1 MVILE
6 RKECVLLGR
15 ELHLS
20 MFKFVFLKALYD
32 WILNSTSFT
41 SLNLLELY
49 E

>member
-1 MVILE
+1 MVHLE

-15 ELHLS
+15 ELNLS

-32 WILNSTSFT
+32 WILSSNSFS
-41 SLNLLELY
+41 SSNLLELY

>member
-1 MVILE
+1 MVHLE

-20 MFKFVFLKALYD
+20 MFKFVFLKVLYY
-32 WILNSTSFT
+32 WILSSTSFT
-41 SLNLLELY
+41 SSNLLELY